1 MKKRLAVLGS
11 TGSIGRQTLD
21 VVRAFPDRLE
31 VIALAAGSN
40 VTHLES
46 QVREFK
52 PRFVSLGTPGHVPLR
67 ESPFLGKAWHAVPLQ
82 EIAAH
87 PDVDLVV
94 IATSGRAGLLPTLAA
109 IRAGK
114 TIALAN
120 KEVLVMAGEI
130 IMAEARRFNAEI
142 RPVDSEHSAI
152 WQCLQGEGRNPIARI
167 ILTASGGAFRD
178 RPIEALWQVTP
189 EEALRHPTWTMG
201 KKVTIDSAN
210 LMNKGFEVI
219 EAHWLFGVP
228 FDKIEVVL
236 HPASIVHSMV
246 ELADGSI
253 KAQLGVPDM
262 RLPIQYAISYPERWG
277 NPVLPRLDLARA
289 QTLVFAP
296 IDMTRYPCLKLA
308 FEAGRSGGTYPA
320 ALSAADEIAVAFF
333 LEGRIGF
340 LDIPRLLEHVLE
352 RHRSIPH
359 PSIEDVLA
367 ADAWARETAERW
379 CSR

>member
-1 MKKRLAVLGS
+1 MDRGVKKRLAVLGS

-21 VVRAFPDRLE
+21 VIRAFPDRLE
-31 VIALAAGSN
+31 AKALTAGSN
-40 VTHLES
+40 GVLLE
-46 QVREFK
+46 QQAREFK
-52 PRFVSLGTPGHVPLR
+52 PRFVSLGRAG
-67 ESPFLGKAWHAVPLQ
+67 ESSLAD
-82 EIAAH
+82 IAAH
-87 PDVDLVV
+87 PDIDLVV
-94 IATSGRAGLLPTLAA
+94 TATSGKAGLLPTLAA

-130 IMAEARRFNAEI
+130 VMAEARRFHAEI

-152 WQCLQGEGRNPIARI
+152 WQCLQGEGESAIARI

-178 RPIEALWQVTP
+178 RPLEALSRVTA

-201 KKVTIDSAN
+201 RKVTIDSAN

-246 ELADGSI
+246 EFADGSI

-262 RLPIQYAISYPERWG
+262 RLPIQYALSHPERWG
-277 NPVLPRLDLARA
+277 NPAVPRLQWRRPESLS
-289 QTLVFAP
+289 FSS
-296 IDMTRYPCLKLA
+296 IDMTRYPCLRLA
-308 FEAGRSGGTYPA
+308 YEAGRAGGTYPA

-340 LDIPRLLEHVLE
+340 LDIPRLLEHVME
-352 RHRSIPH
+352 RHRSISH
-359 PSIEDVLA
+359 PSLEDILA

-379 CSR
+379 CSQ

>member
-1 MKKRLAVLGS
+1 VKKRLAVLGS

-31 VIALAAGSN
+31 VTALAAGSN
-40 VTHLES
+40 RALLEEQS
-46 QVREFK
+46 REFK
-52 PRFVSLGTPGHVPLR
+52 PRFVSVAGAPGYIPL
-67 ESPFLGKAWHAVPLQ
+67 H

-94 IATSGRAGLLPTLAA
+94 IATAGKAGLLPTLAA

-114 TIALAN
+114 AVALAN

-130 IMAEARRFNAEI
+130 IMSEARKFKVEI
-142 RPVDSEHSAI
+142 RPIDSEHSAL
-152 WQCLQGEGRNPIARI
+152 WQCLQGESTSTISRI

-178 RPIEALWQVTP
+178 RPIEALSQVTA
-189 EEALRHPTWTMG
+189 EEALRHPTWNMG

-228 FDKIEVVL
+228 FDKIKVVL

-246 ELADGSI
+246 ELADGST

-262 RLPIQYAISYPERWG
+262 RLPIQYALSYPERWG
-277 NPVLPRLDLARA
+277 NPSLPKLDFARP
-289 QTLVFAP
+289 QSLTFAP
-296 IDMTRYPCLKLA
+296 IDMARYPCLMLA

-352 RHRSIPH
+352 EHRSIAR
-359 PSIEDVLA
+359 PSLDDILE
-367 ADAWARETAERW
+367 ADTRARESAQRW
-379 CSR
+379 CLR